1 MKDYKKLEE
10 DFKNKIY
17 QTRYEDVISI
27 FKVYLDLNPQD
38 VKVLLDVL
46 KNASLKTREKQT
58 IESVENDESK
68 MLKEIFLYIRE
79 KNLLTSEDVDFVKNY
94 IEEYTKVGNL
104 YEKNK

>member
-104 YEKNK
+104 YEKN

>member
-1 MKDYKKLEE
+1 MKNYKKLEE

-17 QTRYEDVISI
+17 QTRYEDVVSI

-38 VKVLLDVL
+38 VKEILNVL

-58 IESVENDESK
+58 IESVENDESR

-79 KNLLTSEDVDFVKNY
+79 KNLLTSEDVDYVQNY

-104 YEKNK
+104 YEKN

>member
-1 MKDYKKLEE
+1 MKNYKKLEE

-17 QTRYEDVISI
+17 QTRYEDVVSI

-38 VKVLLDVL
+38 VKEILNVL
-46 KNASLKTREKQT
+46 KNASLKTRKKQT

-79 KNLLTSEDVDFVKNY
+79 KNLLTSEDVDYVQNY

-104 YEKNK
+104 YEKN

>member
-1 MKDYKKLEE
+1 MKNYKKLEE

-17 QTRYEDVISI
+17 QTRYEDVVSI

-38 VKVLLDVL
+38 VKEILNVL

-79 KNLLTSEDVDFVKNY
+79 KNLLTSEDVDYVQNY

-104 YEKNK
+104 YEKN